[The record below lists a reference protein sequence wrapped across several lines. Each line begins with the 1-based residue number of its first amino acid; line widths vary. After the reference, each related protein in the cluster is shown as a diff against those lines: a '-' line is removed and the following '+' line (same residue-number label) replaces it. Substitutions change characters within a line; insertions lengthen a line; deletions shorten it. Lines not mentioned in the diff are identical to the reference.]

1 VSDANPSEPTLE
13 QRLGLVLRGVQRM
26 ADGLGAIE
34 SRLPDLAS
42 SERLKALSDRVDE
55 YRVRSRAEVA
65 QVTEVVTALGTAL
78 DVVMRDQ
85 QALTET
91 VRKASPGAAPDPAAI
106 EQLTEAVRALRDDL
120 AESHRVLAAE
130 TQAAVER
137 VAGEQ
142 AERAVRL
149 HEAIGEAGQRT
160 VAAVAGSASAGDE
173 VAELAADLRQLRTN
187 LDGRHV
193 VVTEAIT
200 SIRGELAA
208 AFDELRA
215 TVGRLAE
222 PAPAPAPYD
231 DTLVVTAVGELRA
244 DLGRLQGE
252 LVSAAS
258 QVRMDAGASQAE
270 LREEVVAAIAKR
282 LAELEP
288 GSAPNVDAVLER
300 LAALETRLPQPTS
313 IDPVLARLDALEAK
327 LAEPPP
333 AADALLARLASIEAK
348 LVARPAGE
356 TPADLGGIFDRIGG
370 IEWRLGEGLDPL
382 GGRLD
387 ALEQRIESLRQAP
400 AAPAVSD
407 QRIAERL
414 GALEAGLDQLAQRD
428 DVRRGVE
435 RVLGAVSSAEEA
447 VTGEV
452 KAVDAR
458 IGAIAEEVR
467 IVRVLRDGL
476 EALADGVDGVRQLA
490 ARSATSQQMTEVTR
504 ELGSVL
510 AEIATA
516 RSQVLRVEQSTSPV
530 AAEVVAVGSEVDDLG
545 RRIDQLAEV
554 IEERMAPGATSEVAQ
569 RLRQMSESARLLG
582 NGVLEDL
589 RVRRGRKR

>member
-1 VSDANPSEPTLE
+1 
-13 QRLGLVLRGVQRM
+13 M

-85 QALTET
+85 QALTEA
-91 VRKASPGAAPDPAAI
+91 VRNAAPGAAPDSAAV

-160 VAAVAGSASAGDE
+160 VAAMAGSTDAGDE
-173 VAELAADLRQLRTN
+173 VAELAADLRQLRTT

-215 TVGRLAE
+215 TVGRVPE
-222 PAPAPAPYD
+222 QGPAPAPYD
-231 DTLVVTAVGELRA
+231 DTVVVTAVGELRA
-244 DLGRLQGE
+244 DLRRLQGE

-258 QVRMDAGASQAE
+258 QVRMEAGASQSE
-270 LREEVVAAIAKR
+270 LRDEVVAAVAKR
-282 LAELEP
+282 LAELQP

-348 LVARPAGE
+348 LVARPSGDE
-356 TPADLGGIFDRIGG
+356 PADLGGIFDRIGG
-370 IEWRLGEGLDPL
+370 IEWRLGEALDPL

-387 ALEQRIESLRQAP
+387 ALGQRIESLRQAP
-400 AAPAVSD
+400 AAPAAND
-407 QRIAERL
+407 QRIADRL
-414 GALEAGLDQLAQRD
+414 AALEAGLDQVAQRD

-447 VTGEV
+447 VSGEV

-530 AAEVVAVGSEVDDLG
+530 SAEVVAVGSEVDVLG